1 MRRASPADLASFI
14 TRAFVAAGL
23 PTGDAED
30 VAARM
35 VEADVIGADAHGVFR
50 LPQYIRRLKAGG
62 VNARPDIKVNRT
74 GPATALVDGDN
85 GMGHLVMTR
94 AARTA
99 VELARE
105 TGVAWVCSRRS
116 NHAGAASV
124 YAEIPAVEGMIG
136 IYSAVASANHM
147 PPWGGVASL
156 LGTNPLA
163 IGVPLGDD
171 APVMLD
177 FATTVVSYG
186 TVKGYELRGQKMPEG
201 WMVDKSTG
209 QPLTDPARSNDGF
222 LLPIGGYKGA
232 GLSMVLGL
240 LAGVLNGAGVG
251 KDVVDFNADDASAA
265 NTGQFILALD
275 VKRFIDPNVFAVT
288 ARRHLDELRASERL
302 PGVDRIRLPGDDRAT
317 RRRERLKQGVPIPDP
332 LLVKLDQIAR
342 DAGVETLARA

>member
-1 MRRASPADLASFI
+1 MRRASPADLGAFI
-14 TRAFVAAGL
+14 ARAFVAAGL
-23 PTGDAED
+23 PAQDAEE

-62 VNARPDIKVNRT
+62 VNARPDIQVKKT

-105 TGVAWVCSRRS
+105 TGVAWVGARRS

-124 YAEIPAVEGMIG
+124 YAEIPAVAGMIG

-201 WMVDKSTG
+201 WMVDKTTG
-209 QPLTDPARSNDGF
+209 EPLTDPARSNDGF

-232 GLSMVLGL
+232 GLSLMLGL

-251 KDVVDFNADDASAA
+251 RDVVDFNADDASAA
-265 NTGQFILALD
+265 NPGQFILALD
-275 VKRFIDPNVFAVT
+275 VKRFIDPVVFAAA
-288 ARRHLDELRASERL
+288 ARRHLEELRESERL

-317 RRRERLKQGVPIPDP
+317 RRRERLRAGVPLPDP
-332 LLVKLDQIAR
+332 LLVKLDQLAR
-342 DAGVETLARA
+342 EAGVEKLARA

>member
-1 MRRASPADLASFI
+1 
-14 TRAFVAAGL
+14 
-23 PTGDAED
+23 
-30 VAARM
+30 
-35 VEADVIGADAHGVFR
+35 
-50 LPQYIRRLKAGG
+50 
-62 VNARPDIKVNRT
+62 
-74 GPATALVDGDN
+74 
-85 GMGHLVMTR
+85 
-94 AARTA
+94 
-99 VELARE
+99 
-105 TGVAWVCSRRS
+105 
-116 NHAGAASV
+116 
-124 YAEIPAVEGMIG
+124 
-136 IYSAVASANHM
+136 
-147 PPWGGVASL
+147 
-156 LGTNPLA
+156 
-163 IGVPLGDD
+163 
-171 APVMLD
+171 MLD